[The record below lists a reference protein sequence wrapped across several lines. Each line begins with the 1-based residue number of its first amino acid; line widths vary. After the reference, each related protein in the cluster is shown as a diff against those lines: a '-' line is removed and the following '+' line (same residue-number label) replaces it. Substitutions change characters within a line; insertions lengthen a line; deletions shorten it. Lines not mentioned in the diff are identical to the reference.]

1 MTALKMWKEEFC
13 GRDLKDSPDI
23 FYLACTGS
31 DVVRYEIDEPMAL
44 YGAIPM
50 IWAIHRLEG
59 NWRIGVEGESGGV
72 LFRFRGDEVLRN
84 QHLEHN
90 KRSVFS
96 KPTLRASPGGQTVS
110 SGFLWINPS
119 ERKG

>member
-1 MTALKMWKEEFC
+1 MWKEEFC
-13 GRDLKDSPDI
+13 GRDLKDSPNI
-23 FYLACTGS
+23 FYLACTDS

-72 LFRFRGDEVLRN
+72 LLFSFRGCLPCCR
-84 QHLEHN
+84 L
-90 KRSVFS
+90 VF
-96 KPTLRASPGGQTVS
+96 
-110 SGFLWINPS
+110 
-119 ERKG
+119 